1 MSDIKLNFIKL
12 KNIGL
17 TLTVYRKEYEVVEQL
32 TEGIHIFNLKD
43 ENEKFVQYFISF
55 TELEGYSKYQC
66 GLNENNDLSKRYLFE
81 LVSKK
86 LATTA
91 DFGYPYKIKSSGFT
105 QVIEFIHQKTECGNQ
120 VVTLTPYLL
129 KATNRFGFLI
139 DFKFNQNP
147 DVQFNREIQ
156 RLSLSL
162 DNNYRSNKNFYSD
175 KYKVVTNTLNTCIK
189 SILPIETDTQVVD
202 FDLEL
207 EPIHSHK
214 LNKKTYILANEKE
227 ANSQFHG
234 IKNYGVYKKV
244 DSVDIIYCFVFEK
257 KYRSFAN
264 DIFLSLMGKSNP
276 GTFSG
281 MKAMFDLPFS
291 KDNIHGINID
301 KLDVV
306 NLKKAIEE
314 IESINDRHPEKKII
328 AILLEEY
335 GLDENAVVDSPY
347 YYFKYNMLKMGIAVQ
362 ALTHEKLGDKNAL
375 KWSTSNFGLQ
385 IFSKLGGIPWIVK
398 PSNNDCLILGIG
410 SAHQID
416 EETRDVQKYMAYSV
430 CMDSSGLY
438 KKLAILS
445 ESESH
450 ETYLEGLRENVL
462 ALLREEE
469 FSKYS
474 KVVLH
479 VPFKI
484 KMNEI
489 EKIQD
494 ALKELNNI
502 EFRVIKI
509 NLNNKFFG
517 YSEHNT
523 RVPFESTYI
532 KLARNEYLVWFE
544 GLQYGKESIF
554 QRIGN
559 PVHIVFMNSTNP
571 DADKSY
577 LQDVLN
583 LSGANW
589 RGFNAKSTPISI
601 YYSKIIAEYTRVFE
615 NFEDFDQ
622 KLFETNKPWFL

>member
-1 MSDIKLNFIKL
+1 MSDIKLNFLRL
-12 KNIGL
+12 KNL
-17 TLTVYRKEYEVVEQL
+17 DMVVTVYRKNYDASEEL
-32 TEGIHIFNLKD
+32 SEGIHVFRLKD
-43 ENEKFVQYFISF
+43 ENEEYTQYFISF
-55 TELEGYSKYQC
+55 SELDGYSKYEC

-81 LVSKK
+81 LVSKR
-86 LATTA
+86 LTLI
-91 DFGYPYKIKSSGFT
+91 DNLEYSFKIKNKGFS
-105 QVIEFIHQKTECGNQ
+105 QIIDFIYKETEYGDQ

-129 KATNRFGFLI
+129 RATNRFGFLI

-147 DVQFNREIQ
+147 DVKFNREIQ
-156 RLSLSL
+156 KLSLSL
-162 DNNYRSNKNFYSD
+162 DSSYRSNKNFYSD
-175 KYKVVTNTLNTCIK
+175 KFKIVTNMINSCIK
-189 SILPIETDTQVVD
+189 SIFPIDLDSQTID

-207 EPIHSHK
+207 ETIHSQK
-214 LNKKTYILANEKE
+214 LNKKTYILGNSRE

-234 IKNYGVYKKV
+234 IKNYGVYQKV
-244 DSVDIIYCFVFEK
+244 EPSDVIYCFVFEN

-281 MKAMFDLPFS
+281 MGAMFNLPFS
-291 KDNIHGINID
+291 KDDIHGINID
-301 KLDVV
+301 KLDIP
-306 NLKKAIEE
+306 NLEKVTKD
-314 IESINDRHPEKKII
+314 IESIKDGHPEKKII
-328 AILLEEY
+328 AILLEES
-335 GLDENAVVDSPY
+335 GADENTVVNSPY
-347 YYFKYNMLKMGIAVQ
+347 YYFKYNMLKIGIPVQ
-362 ALTHEKLGDKNAL
+362 ALTHEKLGDKNSL

-398 PSNNDCLILGIG
+398 PSNNNCLILGIG

-416 EETRDVQKYMAYSV
+416 EETRNVQKYMAYSV

-450 ETYLEGLRENVL
+450 ETYLEGLKENVL

-469 FSKYS
+469 FSNYT

-571 DADKSY
+571 DADKTY

-615 NFEDFDQ
+615 NFDDFDQ